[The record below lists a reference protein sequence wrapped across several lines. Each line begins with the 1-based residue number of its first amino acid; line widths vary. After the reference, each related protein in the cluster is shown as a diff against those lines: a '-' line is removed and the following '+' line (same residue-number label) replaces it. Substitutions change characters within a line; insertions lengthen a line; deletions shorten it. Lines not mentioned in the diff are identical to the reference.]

1 MHFAEALP
9 EFCKSPTHCQLYSF
23 VAETSG
29 IRFVYCLPNSL
40 KVVYTSVLSHRD
52 ICSVMKEIAYC
63 MFFNLSI
70 APTCVYCKLT
80 LLDFAIKS
88 IMKEFF
94 SLLSLLCIATRTSTV
109 RPSSLLSLLCI
120 AARTSTVRPS
130 SLCYKPVYTKRK
142 EYCEFFE
149 DSGVRRLRCIGL
161 YVFATS
167 FLFVNFC

>member
-1 MHFAEALP
+1 MGFEFQQTFEQSVHFAEALP

-52 ICSVMKEIAYC
+52 ICSVMKEIAYVFQSVNSSDLC
-63 MFFNLSI
+63 H
-70 APTCVYCKLT
+70 CKLT

-88 IMKEFF
+88 NMKEFF
-94 SLLSLLCIATRTSTV
+94 SLLSLLCIAT
-109 RPSSLLSLLCI
+109 C
-120 AARTSTVRPS
+120 TSTVRPS